1 LLAGGK
7 QLRNDAVGRATKSKT
22 SISELQC
29 SKIVGRSSLI
39 DGGRYVEIVSEIFFV
54 NLHIRGSCKS
64 KSTSKFSFSSKDGS
78 GSSLS
83 GSLFAETIAVKG
95 SGGYDILTVFGRTGE
110 DIVRS

>member
-1 LLAGGK
+1 MGKVLVETTNVELTNGVMNVDRELFGVDLLAGGK

-29 SKIVGRSSLI
+29 TKIVGRSSLI

-64 KSTSKFSFSSKDGS
+64 ISTSKFSFSSKDGS
-78 GSSLS
+78 GGSLS
-83 GSLFAETIAVKG
+83 GS
-95 SGGYDILTVFGRTGE
+95 
-110 DIVRS
+110 